1 MMLGVFFLWVSHSS
15 RFCYT
20 QIFIA
25 KNLGNTKYLRIFAD
39 INIHKVKINTDYSD

>member
-1 MMLGVFFLWVSHSS
+1 MMLGVFFCGFPIPPV
-15 RFCYT
+15 CYT

-39 INIHKVKINTDYSD
+39 INIHKVKINADYGY

>member
-1 MMLGVFFLWVSHSS
+1 MMLGVFFVGFSFLP
-15 RFCYT
+15 FCYT

-39 INIHKVKINTDYSD
+39 INIHKVKINDDYSY

>member
-1 MMLGVFFLWVSHSS
+1 MGFPFLP
-15 RFCYT
+15 FCYT

-39 INIHKVKINTDYSD
+39 INIHKVKINDDYTD